1 LPGGAETQR
10 AEPIAVG
17 EALAAFY
24 AGQGLP
30 PDGGSAARGWHI
42 TYGPLSLPM
51 PNFHWRRH
59 ALPVHDLHHVLTG
72 YPCSPA
78 GEFEMAAWEF
88 AAGRYPHAGATAFCL
103 PLVGLGAVLCPR
115 RTWAAFVRGRASRS
129 LYRVGLTPA
138 LLQTPLPA
146 LRGRT
151 LPETTPSPGAGD
163 LRAYAALVLVS
174 LAWTAAPL
182 ALVAALVAALR

>member
-1 LPGGAETQR
+1 MAAEKKPLPADAAAGA
-10 AEPIAVG
+10 
-17 EALAAFY
+17 ALAAFY

-30 PDGGSAARGWHI
+30 PDGGSAAPGWRLRL
-42 TYGPLSLPM
+42 GPLSLPM
-51 PNFHWRRH
+51 PNFGWRRR
-59 ALPVHDLHHVLTG
+59 ALPVHDLHHLLTG

-115 RTWAAFVRGRASRS
+115 RTWAAFVRGRASRT
-129 LYRVGLTPA
+129 LYADGLTPVV
-138 LLQTPLPA
+138 LQTPLSV

-151 LPETTPSPGAGD
+151 LPEIDPQPAASD
-163 LRAYAALVLVS
+163 LRAYVALSLVS

-182 ALVAALVAALR
+182 AGLAAVVAALR